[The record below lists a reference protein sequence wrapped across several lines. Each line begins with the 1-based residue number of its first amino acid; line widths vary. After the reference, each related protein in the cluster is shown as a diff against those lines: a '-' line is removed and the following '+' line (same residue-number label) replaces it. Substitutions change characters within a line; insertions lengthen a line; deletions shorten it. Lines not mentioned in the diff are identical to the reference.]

1 LSEQN
6 SQFFRVVDFN
16 PAAQAV
22 QGMESRGD
30 FQYKGIYR
38 FFTTINEWTEKFLAN
53 KILPNAE
60 QLTRD
65 ISIEKDKV
73 DFFINELCFKSNPPI
88 IKKITTVE
96 FELSDI
102 RKSENL
108 TTGLRRNTVF
118 ARPSTLDAGS
128 SQRYI
133 NGCNERSVAAIKRA
147 IAEVR
152 VPWHGDKF
160 KDFIFTRINAN
171 KLSDTYASYDV
182 GNLFNCPY
190 DSSKQLKEITVN
202 THLKPVLK
210 KLVDDKILLFFRN
223 EKALKS
229 ANKSIFLYNS
239 KDEVIERIEIYVN
252 YLKKHIIP
260 SLQKIGVIG
269 GVSDEEYSDFA
280 SLATKVLT
288 YMDDS
293 YGDQKYMVEELI
305 ILGAFYENY
314 REEIKKKEQKDKI
327 IEVVKLVENA
337 GKLVDMAT
345 IRVNGDPIP
354 KDIIP
359 AILANENILYCEYDD
374 GSNLYEFLLHKT
386 AVNLAADLAKK
397 IFQSTGNDTD
407 IRILS
412 RMNIQ
417 TSIDENIK
425 KDFYAAEMESL
436 FKYLPFLTRM
446 WRTIMGNIYV
456 TKAEADQIR
465 RQKEMEQKKRINEAK
480 AKQIAKEKSKLVE
493 ERMKQI
499 EELEQG
505 APITETKEG
514 EPDKKLTPEEEKQVK
529 DVLQAII
536 TVLDTAW
543 DAKLYPDR
551 EYVMQNVKTGM
562 NEDQFVMFMKKHSQ
576 KEILS
581 FQIKSKTNK
590 YKWPILVSRHYLK
603 RHGKRLLEIAKR
615 ESDIERRAP
624 APDQDRFDLYTFME
638 EFLERVLPRI

>member
-1 LSEQN
+1 MSEQN

-16 PAAQAV
+16 PAAQSV

-96 FELSDI
+96 FELSDM

-152 VPWHGDKF
+152 TPWHGDKF
-160 KDFIFTRINAN
+160 KDYIFTRINAN

-280 SLATKVLT
+280 SLATKVLA

-337 GKLVDMAT
+337 GKLVDIAT

-354 KDIIP
+354 KEVIPSII
-359 AILANENILYCEYDD
+359 ANENILYCEYDD
-374 GSNLYEFLLHKT
+374 GSNLYEFLLHKS

-407 IRILS
+407 VRILS
-412 RMNIQ
+412 RMNIN

-425 KDFYAAEMESL
+425 KEFYAIEMESL

-446 WRTIMGNIYV
+446 WRTLMGNIYV

-480 AKQIAKEKSKLVE
+480 AKQIAKEKTKLVE

-499 EELEQG
+499 DEIEQG
-505 APITETKEG
+505 LPVAEAKEG
-514 EPDKKLTPEEEKQVK
+514 EADKKLSPEEEKQVK

-562 NEDQFVMFMKKHSQ
+562 TEDQFVMFLKKHSL

-603 RHGKRLLEIAKR
+603 RHGRRLLEIAKR

-624 APDQDRFDLYTFME
+624 APDQDKFDLYTFLE

>member
-1 LSEQN
+1 MSEQN

-38 FFTTINEWTEKFLAN
+38 FFLSINEWTEKFLAN

-65 ISIEKDKV
+65 ISLEKDKV

-96 FELSDI
+96 FELSDL

-160 KDFIFTRINAN
+160 KEYIFSRINAN
-171 KLSDTYASYDV
+171 KLSDTYASFDV
-182 GNLFNCPY
+182 GNLFNCSY
-190 DSSKQLKEITVN
+190 DSCKQLKENTIN
-202 THLKPVLK
+202 THLKPILK

-269 GVSDEEYSDFA
+269 GVTDEEYSDFA
-280 SLATKVLT
+280 SLATKILA

-314 REEIKKKEQKDKI
+314 REEIKRKEQKDKI

-337 GKLVDMAT
+337 GKLVDIAT
-345 IRVNGDPIP
+345 IRINGEPIP
-354 KDIIP
+354 KEIIP
-359 AILANENILYCEYDD
+359 AILANESLLYTEYDD
-374 GSNLYEFLLHKT
+374 RSNYFEFLLHRS
-386 AVNLAADLAKK
+386 AVNLAVDLAKK
-397 IFQSTGNDTD
+397 IYQSTGNDTD
-407 IRILS
+407 VRILS
-412 RMNIQ
+412 RMNIN
-417 TSIDENIK
+417 TNLDENLK
-425 KDFYAAEMESL
+425 KDFNLIEMESL

-465 RQKEMEQKKRINEAK
+465 RQKEMEQKKRINDSK

-499 EELEQG
+499 EEIEQG
-505 APITETKEG
+505 SVVSENKES

-529 DVLQAII
+529 DVLQAVISA
-536 TVLDTAW
+536 LDTAW
-543 DAKLYPDR
+543 DAKVFPDR
-551 EYVMQNVKTGM
+551 EYVMQSVKTGM
-562 NEDQFVMFMKKHSQ
+562 TEDQFVMFLKKYSL
-576 KEILS
+576 KDVLS
-581 FQIKSKTNK
+581 FQVKSKSNK
-590 YKWPILVSRHYLK
+590 FKWPILVSRHYLK
-603 RHGKRLLEIAKR
+603 RHGKRLLEIARR
-615 ESDIERRAP
+615 EAETERRAP
-624 APDQDRFDLYTFME
+624 APDQDKFDLYSYME

>member
-1 LSEQN
+1 
-6 SQFFRVVDFN
+6 
-16 PAAQAV
+16 
-22 QGMESRGD
+22 
-30 FQYKGIYR
+30 
-38 FFTTINEWTEKFLAN
+38 
-53 KILPNAE
+53 
-60 QLTRD
+60 
-65 ISIEKDKV
+65 
-73 DFFINELCFKSNPPI
+73 
-88 IKKITTVE
+88 
-96 FELSDI
+96 
-102 RKSENL
+102 
-108 TTGLRRNTVF
+108 
-118 ARPSTLDAGS
+118 
-128 SQRYI
+128 
-133 NGCNERSVAAIKRA
+133 
-147 IAEVR
+147 
-152 VPWHGDKF
+152 
-160 KDFIFTRINAN
+160 
-171 KLSDTYASYDV
+171 
-182 GNLFNCPY
+182 
-190 DSSKQLKEITVN
+190 VN

>member
-96 FELSDI
+96 FELSDM

-152 VPWHGDKF
+152 TPWHGDKF
-160 KDFIFTRINAN
+160 KDYIFTRINAN

-252 YLKKHIIP
+252 YLKKYIIP

-280 SLATKVLT
+280 SLATKVLA

-337 GKLVDMAT
+337 GKLVDIAT

-354 KDIIP
+354 KDVIPSII
-359 AILANENILYCEYDD
+359 ANENILYCEYDD
-374 GSNLYEFLLHKT
+374 GSNLYEFLLHKS

-412 RMNIQ
+412 RMNIN

-425 KDFYAAEMESL
+425 KDFYAIEMESL

-446 WRTIMGNIYV
+446 WRTLMGNIYV
-456 TKAEADQIR
+456 TKVEAEQIR

-480 AKQIAKEKSKLVE
+480 AKQIAKEKTKLVE

-499 EELEQG
+499 DEIEQG
-505 APITETKEG
+505 LPLTESKEG

-529 DVLQAII
+529 DVLQSII

-562 NEDQFVMFMKKHSQ
+562 TEDQFVMFMKKHSQ

-603 RHGKRLLEIAKR
+603 RHGRRLLEIAKR

-624 APDQDRFDLYTFME
+624 APDQDKFDLYTFLE

>member
-1 LSEQN
+1 MSEQN

-252 YLKKHIIP
+252 YLKKYIIP

-456 TKAEADQIR
+456 TKAEAEQIR

>member
-1 LSEQN
+1 MSEQN

-73 DFFINELCFKSNPPI
+73 DFFINELCFKANPPI

-252 YLKKHIIP
+252 YLKKYIIP

-354 KDIIP
+354 KEIIP

-456 TKAEADQIR
+456 TKAEAEQIR
-465 RQKEMEQKKRINEAK
+465 RQKEMEQKKRINESK

>member
-16 PAAQAV
+16 PAAQSV

-65 ISIEKDKV
+65 ISLEKDKV

-96 FELSDI
+96 FELSDM

-152 VPWHGDKF
+152 IPWHGDKF
-160 KDFIFTRINAN
+160 KDYIFTRINAN

-190 DSSKQLKEITVN
+190 DSSKQLKEITIN

-252 YLKKHIIP
+252 YLKKYIIP

-280 SLATKVLT
+280 SLATKILA

-314 REEIKKKEQKDKI
+314 REEIKRKEQKDKI

-337 GKLVDMAT
+337 GKLVDIAT
-345 IRVNGDPIP
+345 IRINGEPIP

-359 AILANENILYCEYDD
+359 AIVGNESILYTEYDD
-374 GSNLYEFLLHKT
+374 GNNYFEFLLHRSS
-386 AVNLAADLAKK
+386 VNLAVDLAKK
-397 IFQSTGNDTD
+397 IYLSTGNDTD

-412 RMNIQ
+412 RMNINANL
-417 TSIDENIK
+417 DENLK
-425 KDFYAAEMESL
+425 KDFYSIEMESL
-436 FKYLPFLTRM
+436 FKYLPFLTRI
-446 WRTIMGNIYV
+446 WRSLMGNIYV
-456 TKAEADQIR
+456 TKAEAEQIR
-465 RQKEMEQKKRINEAK
+465 RQKEMEQKKRINESK
-480 AKQIAKEKSKLVE
+480 AKQIAKEKTKLVE

-499 EELEQG
+499 DEIEQG
-505 APITETKEG
+505 IPLNETKEG
-514 EPDKKLTPEEEKQVK
+514 DVEKKLTPDEEKQVK
-529 DVLQAII
+529 EVLQSII

-562 NEDQFVMFMKKHSQ
+562 TEDQFVMFLKKYSMKD
-576 KEILS
+576 ILS
-581 FQIKSKTNK
+581 FQVKSKTNK

-603 RHGKRLLEIAKR
+603 RHGKRLLEIARR
-615 ESDIERRAP
+615 EADTERRAP
-624 APDQDRFDLYTFME
+624 APDQDKFDLYSYME

>member
-1 LSEQN
+1 MSEQN

-38 FFTTINEWTEKFLAN
+38 FFLSINEWTEKFLAN

-65 ISIEKDKV
+65 ISLEKDKV

-96 FELSDI
+96 FELSDL

-160 KDFIFTRINAN
+160 KEYIFSRINAN
-171 KLSDTYASYDV
+171 KLSDTYASFDV

-190 DSSKQLKEITVN
+190 DSSKQLKENTIN
-202 THLKPVLK
+202 THLKPILK

-269 GVSDEEYSDFA
+269 GVTDEEYSDFA
-280 SLATKVLT
+280 SLATKILA

-314 REEIKKKEQKDKI
+314 REEIKRKEQKDKI

-337 GKLVDMAT
+337 GKLVDIAT
-345 IRVNGDPIP
+345 IRINGEPIP
-354 KDIIP
+354 KEIIP
-359 AILANENILYCEYDD
+359 AILANESLLYTEYDD
-374 GSNLYEFLLHKT
+374 GSNYFEFLLHRS
-386 AVNLAADLAKK
+386 AVNLAVDLAKK
-397 IFQSTGNDTD
+397 IYQSTGNDTD
-407 IRILS
+407 VRILS
-412 RMNIQ
+412 RMNIN
-417 TSIDENIK
+417 TNLDENLK
-425 KDFYAAEMESL
+425 KDFNLIEMESL

-465 RQKEMEQKKRINEAK
+465 RQKEMEQKKRINDSK

-499 EELEQG
+499 EEIEQG
-505 APITETKEG
+505 SVVSENKES

-529 DVLQAII
+529 DVLQAVISA
-536 TVLDTAW
+536 LDTAW
-543 DAKLYPDR
+543 DAKVFPDR
-551 EYVMQNVKTGM
+551 EYVMQSVKTGM
-562 NEDQFVMFMKKHSQ
+562 TEDQFVMFLKKYSL
-576 KEILS
+576 KDVLS
-581 FQIKSKTNK
+581 FQVKSKSNK
-590 YKWPILVSRHYLK
+590 FKWPILVSRHYLK
-603 RHGKRLLEIAKR
+603 RHGKRLLEIARR
-615 ESDIERRAP
+615 EAETERRAP
-624 APDQDRFDLYTFME
+624 APDQDKFDLYSYME

>member
-1 LSEQN
+1 MSEQN

-16 PAAQAV
+16 PAAQSV

-96 FELSDI
+96 FELSDM

-152 VPWHGDKF
+152 SPWHGDKF
-160 KDFIFTRINAN
+160 KDYIFTRINAN

-252 YLKKHIIP
+252 YLKKYIIP

-280 SLATKVLT
+280 SLAAKVLA

-337 GKLVDMAT
+337 GKLVDIAT
-345 IRVNGDPIP
+345 IRINGDPIP
-354 KDIIP
+354 KDVIPSII
-359 AILANENILYCEYDD
+359 ANENILYCEYDD
-374 GSNLYEFLLHKT
+374 GSNLYEFLLHKS

-412 RMNIQ
+412 RMNIN

-425 KDFYAAEMESL
+425 KDFYAIEMESL

-446 WRTIMGNIYV
+446 WRTLMGNIYV

-480 AKQIAKEKSKLVE
+480 AKQIAKEKTKLVE

-499 EELEQG
+499 DEIEQG
-505 APITETKEG
+505 LPVAETKEG
-514 EPDKKLTPEEEKQVK
+514 EADKKLSPEEEKQVK
-529 DVLQAII
+529 DVLQSII
-536 TVLDTAW
+536 TVLDTSW
-543 DAKLYPDR
+543 DAKVYPDR

-562 NEDQFVMFMKKHSQ
+562 TEDQFVMFMKKHSL

-624 APDQDRFDLYTFME
+624 APDQDRFDLYTFLE

>member
-1 LSEQN
+1 MAEQN

-65 ISIEKDKV
+65 ISLEKDKV

-96 FELSDI
+96 FELSDL

-152 VPWHGDKF
+152 VPWHGDKY
-160 KDFIFTRINAN
+160 KDFIFSRINAN
-171 KLSDTYASYDV
+171 KLSDTYASFDV

-190 DSSKQLKEITVN
+190 DASKQLKENTVN

-210 KLVDDKILLFFRN
+210 KLVDDKVLLFFRN
-223 EKALKS
+223 EKSLKS

-260 SLQKIGVIG
+260 SLQKIGVMG

-280 SLATKVLT
+280 SLATKILA

-293 YGDQKYMVEELI
+293 YGDQKYMVEELV

-314 REEIKKKEQKDKI
+314 REEIKRKEQKDKI

-337 GKLVDMAT
+337 GKLVDIAT
-345 IRVNGDPIP
+345 IRINGEPIP

-359 AILANENILYCEYDD
+359 AIVGNENILYTEYDD
-374 GSNLYEFLLHKT
+374 GNNYFEFLLHRSS
-386 AVNLAADLAKK
+386 VNLAVDLAKK
-397 IFQSTGNDTD
+397 IYQSTGNDTD
-407 IRILS
+407 VRILS
-412 RMNIQ
+412 KMNINANL
-417 TSIDENIK
+417 DENLK
-425 KDFYAAEMESL
+425 KDFYAIEMESL

-456 TKAEADQIR
+456 TKAEAEQIR
-465 RQKEMEQKKRINEAK
+465 RQKELEQKKRINESK

-499 EELEQG
+499 EEIEQG
-505 APITETKEG
+505 APAVDKEG
-514 EPDKKLTPEEEKQVK
+514 EPDKKLSPEEEKQVK

-536 TVLDTAW
+536 SALDTAW

-551 EYVMQNVKTGM
+551 EYLMQTVKTGM
-562 NEDQFVMFMKKHSQ
+562 PEDQFVMFMKKHSL
-576 KEILS
+576 KEVLS

-603 RHGKRLLEIAKR
+603 RHGKRLLEIARR
-615 ESDIERRAP
+615 EAETERRAP
-624 APDQDRFDLYTFME
+624 APDQDKFDLYSYME

>member
-1 LSEQN
+1 MSEQN

-65 ISIEKDKV
+65 ITLEKDKV
-73 DFFINELCFKSNPPI
+73 DFFINELCFRANPPI

-96 FELSDI
+96 FELSDM

-152 VPWHGDKF
+152 TPWHGDKF
-160 KDFIFTRINAN
+160 KDYVFARINAN
-171 KLSDTYASYDV
+171 KLSETYASHDI

-280 SLATKVLT
+280 SLATKILA

-314 REEIKKKEQKDKI
+314 REEIKRKEQKDKI

-337 GKLVDMAT
+337 GKLVDIST
-345 IRVNGDPIP
+345 IRVNGEPIP
-354 KDIIP
+354 KEIIP
-359 AILANENILYCEYDD
+359 AIVGNESILYAEYDD
-374 GSNLYEFLLHKT
+374 GNTYFEFLLHRS
-386 AVNLAADLAKK
+386 AVNLAVDLAKK
-397 IFQSTGNDTD
+397 IYQSTGNDTD
-407 IRILS
+407 VRILS
-412 RMNIQ
+412 KMNINANL
-417 TSIDENIK
+417 DENLK
-425 KDFYAAEMESL
+425 KDFYAIEMESL

-456 TKAEADQIR
+456 TKAEAEAIR
-465 RQKEMEQKKRINEAK
+465 RQKEMEQKKRINESK

-499 EELEQG
+499 EEIEQG
-505 APITETKEG
+505 LPLGDNKETDVE
-514 EPDKKLTPEEEKQVK
+514 KKLSPEEEKQVK
-529 DVLQAII
+529 DVLQSII
-536 TVLDTAW
+536 TTLDTAW
-543 DAKLYPDR
+543 DAKLFPDR

-562 NEDQFVMFMKKHSQ
+562 SEDQFVMFLKKYSMKD
-576 KEILS
+576 ILS
-581 FQIKSKTNK
+581 FQVKSKTNK
-590 YKWPILVSRHYLK
+590 FKWPILVTRHYLK
-603 RHGKRLLEIAKR
+603 RHGKRLLEIARR
-615 ESDIERRAP
+615 EAETERRAP
-624 APDQDRFDLYTFME
+624 APDQDKFDLYSYME

>member
-1 LSEQN
+1 MSEQN

-16 PAAQAV
+16 PAAQSV

-152 VPWHGDKF
+152 TPWHGDKF
-160 KDFIFTRINAN
+160 KDYIFTRINAN

-252 YLKKHIIP
+252 YLKKYIIP

-280 SLATKVLT
+280 SLATKVLA

-337 GKLVDMAT
+337 GKLVDIAT

-354 KDIIP
+354 KDVIPSII
-359 AILANENILYCEYDD
+359 ANENILYCEYDD
-374 GSNLYEFLLHKT
+374 GNNLYEFLLHKS

-412 RMNIQ
+412 RMNIN

-425 KDFYAAEMESL
+425 KDFYAIEMESL

-446 WRTIMGNIYV
+446 WRTLMGNIYV
-456 TKAEADQIR
+456 TKAEAEQIR

-480 AKQIAKEKSKLVE
+480 AKQIAKEKTKLVE

-499 EELEQG
+499 DEIEQG
-505 APITETKEG
+505 LPLAENKEG

-529 DVLQAII
+529 DVLQSII

-562 NEDQFVMFMKKHSQ
+562 TEDQFVMFLKKHSL

>member
-1 LSEQN
+1 MSEQN

-65 ISIEKDKV
+65 ISLEKDKV

-96 FELSDI
+96 FELSDL

-152 VPWHGDKF
+152 VPWHGDKY
-160 KDFIFTRINAN
+160 KDFIFSRINAN
-171 KLSDTYASYDV
+171 KLSDTYASFDV

-190 DSSKQLKEITVN
+190 DASKQLKENTVN

-210 KLVDDKILLFFRN
+210 KLVDDKVLLFFRN
-223 EKALKS
+223 EKSLKS

-260 SLQKIGVIG
+260 SLQKIGVMG

-280 SLATKVLT
+280 SLATKILA

-293 YGDQKYMVEELI
+293 YGDQKYMVEELV

-314 REEIKKKEQKDKI
+314 REEIKRKEQKDKI

-337 GKLVDMAT
+337 GKLVDIAT
-345 IRVNGDPIP
+345 IRINGEPIP

-359 AILANENILYCEYDD
+359 AIVGNENILYTEYDD
-374 GSNLYEFLLHKT
+374 GNNYFEFLLHRSS
-386 AVNLAADLAKK
+386 VNLAVDLAKK
-397 IFQSTGNDTD
+397 IYQSTGNDTD
-407 IRILS
+407 VRILS
-412 RMNIQ
+412 KMNINANL
-417 TSIDENIK
+417 DENLK
-425 KDFYAAEMESL
+425 KDFYAIEMESL

-456 TKAEADQIR
+456 TKAEAEQIR
-465 RQKEMEQKKRINEAK
+465 RQKELEQKKRINESK

-499 EELEQG
+499 EEIEQG
-505 APITETKEG
+505 APSVDKEG
-514 EPDKKLTPEEEKQVK
+514 EPDKKLSPEEEKQVK

-536 TVLDTAW
+536 SALDTAW

-551 EYVMQNVKTGM
+551 EYLMQTVKTGM
-562 NEDQFVMFMKKHSQ
+562 PEDQFVMFMKKHSL
-576 KEILS
+576 KEVLS

-603 RHGKRLLEIAKR
+603 RHGKRLLEIARR
-615 ESDIERRAP
+615 EAETERRAP
-624 APDQDRFDLYTFME
+624 APDQDKFDLYSYME

>member
-1 LSEQN
+1 MSEQN

>member
-1 LSEQN
+1 MSEQN

-16 PAAQAV
+16 PAAQSV

-73 DFFINELCFKSNPPI
+73 DFFINELCFKANPPI

-108 TTGLRRNTVF
+108 STGLRRNTVF
-118 ARPSTLDAGS
+118 ARPSALDAGS
-128 SQRYI
+128 CQRYI

-160 KDFIFTRINAN
+160 KDYIFTRINAN
-171 KLSDTYASYDV
+171 RLSDTYASYDI

-190 DSSKQLKEITVN
+190 DSTKQLKEMTVN
-202 THLKPVLK
+202 MHLKPVLK
-210 KLVDDKILLFFRN
+210 KLVDDKVLLFFRN

-229 ANKSIFLYNS
+229 ANKSVFLYNS
-239 KDEVIERIEIYVN
+239 KDEIIERIEIYVN
-252 YLKKHIIP
+252 YMKKHIIP

-269 GVSDEEYSDFA
+269 GVSDEEYADFA
-280 SLATKVLT
+280 SLSTKILA

-314 REEIKKKEQKDKI
+314 REEIKKKEQKDKV

-337 GKLVDMAT
+337 GKLVDLAT

-354 KDIIP
+354 KELIP
-359 AILANENILYCEYDD
+359 SILANENILYCEYDD
-374 GSNLYEFLLHKT
+374 GSSLFEFLLHKS
-386 AVNLAADLAKK
+386 AINLAADLARK

-412 RMNIQ
+412 RMNIN
-417 TSIDENIK
+417 TAIDENIK
-425 KDFYAAEMESL
+425 KDFYSAEMESL
-436 FKYLPFLTRM
+436 FKYLPFLTRL
-446 WRTIMGNIYV
+446 WRMIMGNIYV
-456 TKAEADQIR
+456 TKEEAEQIR
-465 RQKEMEQKKRINEAK
+465 RQKEMEQKKRITESK
-480 AKQIAKEKSKLVE
+480 SKQIAKEKSRLVE

-499 EELEQG
+499 DEIEQAGTG
-505 APITETKEG
+505 ADAKE

-536 TVLDTAW
+536 TALDSAW

-551 EYVMQNVKTGM
+551 EYLMQNVKTGM
-562 NEDQFVMFMKKHSQ
+562 SEDQFVMFMKKHSQ
-576 KEILS
+576 KEVLS
-581 FQIKSKTNK
+581 FQIKSKSNK

-603 RHGKRLLEIAKR
+603 RHGRRMLEIAKR
-615 ESDIERRAP
+615 ESDTERRSP
-624 APDQDRFDLYTFME
+624 APDQDKFDLFSHLE

>member
-1 LSEQN
+1 MSEQN
-6 SQFFRVVDFN
+6 SQFFRVVDYN
-16 PAAQAV
+16 PAAQSV

-38 FFTTINEWTEKFLAN
+38 FFTTISEWTEKFLAN

-73 DFFINELCFKSNPPI
+73 DFFINELCFKANPPI

-152 VPWHGDKF
+152 NPWHGDKF
-160 KDFIFTRINAN
+160 RDYIFTRINAN
-171 KLSDTYASYDV
+171 KLSDTYASNDV

-239 KDEVIERIEIYVN
+239 KDEIIERIEIYVN
-252 YLKKHIIP
+252 YLKKFIIP

-337 GKLVDMAT
+337 GKLVDIAT
-345 IRVNGDPIP
+345 IRLNGEPIP
-354 KDIIP
+354 KDVLP
-359 AILANENILYCEYDD
+359 AIIANENILYCEYDD
-374 GSNLYEFLLHKT
+374 GSSLFEFLLHKS

-412 RMNIQ
+412 RMNIH

-425 KDFYAAEMESL
+425 KDFYAIEMESL

-456 TKAEADQIR
+456 TKAEAEQIR

-499 EELEQG
+499 EEIEQG
-505 APITETKEG
+505 LPVADAKDS
-514 EPDKKLTPEEEKQVK
+514 EPDKKLSPEEEKQVK
-529 DVLQAII
+529 DVLQAIV
-536 TVLDTAW
+536 TALDTAW

-562 NEDQFVMFMKKHSQ
+562 SEDQFVMFMKKHSQ